1 MDFPKRA
8 NVSKHR
14 SAVFTC
20 LNKSKSA
27 MSWSFHSP
35 PKGSLPNMGHLLLI
49 NVRTGSKQ
57 ATEIWQFPN
66 ETYSWFIQRCVKEE
80 LGRTV
85 PKKKKRCVGGRIW
98 KECRRNE
105 HFNVRLNKSTA
116 SRGGGKGSVGNLL
129 TQASGWRQN
138 HPAEQWASVCCLY
151 LSLFLQLQLLPI
163 QVHTEVGYSLD
174 NTLCAYLQPR
184 FERGPCWQLSPL
196 PLISAHIIHFSPLQ
210 HLSFSLCSPTSHPF
224 VYWFSRLRIPWVEDC
239 NTQASNYFG
248 GELICLSLA
257 SIWPVSVD
265 NYAFPG
271 PDSGA
276 NNEGQIESYV

>member
-1 MDFPKRA
+1 MSPKFENSQLKPTADLSRGA
-8 NVSKHR
+8 FVRNEEGLFKKEGEFGKNVD
-14 SAVFTC
+14 
-20 LNKSKSA
+20 A
-27 MSWSFHSP
+27 MSILMHDS
-35 PKGSLPNMGHLLLI
+35 I
-49 NVRTGSKQ
+49 NQQCS
-57 ATEIWQFPN
+57 N
-66 ETYSWFIQRCVKEE
+66 
-80 LGRTV
+80 
-85 PKKKKRCVGGRIW
+85 
-98 KECRRNE
+98 
-105 HFNVRLNKSTA
+105 
-116 SRGGGKGSVGNLL
+116 RGGGKGSVGNLL
-129 TQASGWRQN
+129 TWASGWRQN
-138 HPAEQWASVCCLY
+138 HPAEQWAPVCSLY

-163 QVHTEVGYSLD
+163 QVDTEVGYSLD
-174 NTLCAYLQPR
+174 NMLCAYLQLR

-196 PLISAHIIHFSPLQ
+196 SLVSSHIIHAPPHPQ
-210 HLSFSLCSPTSHPF
+210 HLSFSPCSPTSHPF